1 MKEIEKLLEP
11 LSLIYYEY
19 DAKANA
25 LIPDAKWSKEHIL
38 DELIKITHM
47 LTTHHKPFYVD
58 DRQHILLKSKESL
71 LQKLKRHVINLYA
84 NIQNSNKNIYV
95 LSDKKVKWA
104 KNLPVF
110 EVKHLAFDGDLGAYD
125 GLVFTSKNAIYSL
138 AAQNKLYKKM
148 PSYVIAPQ
156 TAKVLKSV
164 GGSLKFVGKE
174 KHGDAFAY
182 ELLEK
187 FHGKKLLYLRGESVV
202 SNLVGILNDG
212 GVVCDEAVVY
222 KTQCRVMPN
231 RRALPKGAT
240 IIFSSPS
247 TIECFLKNFE
257 WDESY
262 RAIAIGKTTA
272 AYMPEHMRHFIAET
286 TSLDSCVK
294 RALELYEE
302 QR

>member
-11 LSLIYYEY
+11 LTLLYYEY
-19 DAKANA
+19 DAQSNA
-25 LIPDAKWSKEHIL
+25 LVPDAKWSKEHIL

-47 LTTHHKPFYVD
+47 LTTHHKAFYVD
-58 DRQHILLKSKESL
+58 ERQHILLRSKETL
-71 LQKLKRHVINLYA
+71 LQKLKRHLVKLYINL
-84 NIQNSNKNIYV
+84 QNSNKKIYV

-110 EVKHLAFDGDLGAYD
+110 EVKHLAFDGDFTSYD

-138 AAQNKLYKKM
+138 AAQNKLWKKI

-156 TAKVLKSV
+156 TAKVLKSL
-164 GGSLKFVGKE
+164 GGNLKFVGKE

-187 FHGKKLLYLRGESVV
+187 LHGKKLLYLRGESVV
-202 SNLVGILNDG
+202 SNLVGILNEG
-212 GVVCDEAVVY
+212 GVRCDEAVVY

-231 RRALPKGAT
+231 KKALPKGST

-272 AYMPEHMRHFIAET
+272 AHMPKYIRAYIAET

-294 RALELYEE
+294 RALELYRE